1 MILTFPRISAPNW
14 IAEEIRLNPDNIVIV
29 LDDDESI
36 HGAWD
41 VRFRS
46 ILQEF
51 PQIQVK
57 HFTYG
62 QKAVDYIN
70 GLAADEKAKVFLLTD
85 YELLKQDL
93 DGLDVVEKV
102 QLAHNI
108 LVTSHYASANV
119 RSKSLEHGT
128 RVLPKQL
135 AAEIPIVVNQLATK
149 VEVARYADVI
159 VVDDD
164 KLFAQTLIM
173 FAFSGKVVKHYEDPQ
188 QFLANIMHYAKDT
201 KICLDNNFIPS
212 NIKGMEIAKNIV

>member
-1 MILTFPRISAPNW
+1 
-14 IAEEIRLNPDNIVIV
+14 
-29 LDDDESI
+29 
-36 HGAWD
+36 
-41 VRFRS
+41 
-46 ILQEF
+46 
-51 PQIQVK
+51 
-57 HFTYG
+57 
-62 QKAVDYIN
+62 VDYIN

-212 NIKGMEIAKNIV
+212 NIKGMEIAKILFEQGYTKLYLLSGQSLKRDEIPEYLTVILKTDIDSIQSI